1 MPTLPKNL
9 NIKFSE
15 SPPKLINQAP
25 EEPLKFTLDDLDDA
39 LPNIMEKGSPNVKE
53 IFQEEAPAEKPKMDL
68 TKNEDPSLSTNKE
81 TGEVNANFVYD
92 KPVGKLTKKG
102 KPRKQMSE
110 EQKQKAR
117 DNLKKARENKMA
129 KKKALEDA
137 TAKLAKPVIKK
148 VVEPEPE
155 PEPEPV
161 KQQVAEQTTHGKYLS
176 KEDLESSTLN
186 AIMSYEKIRKERKAV
201 KKEQQ
206 IIQAEKDKILNVARN
221 HLHSSGWQSSAGRF
235 NGCY

>member
-15 SPPKLINQAP
+15 SPPKLINEAP
-25 EEPLKFTLDDLDDA
+25 EEPLKLTLDDLNEA

-53 IFQEEAPAEKPKMDL
+53 IFQEEAPKEKPTMDL

-81 TGEVNANFVYD
+81 TGEVNANFVY
-92 KPVGKLTKKG
+92 KEPVKLTKKG

-117 DNLKKARENKMA
+117 DNLKKARENKLA

-137 TAKLAKPVIKK
+137 KPKPVIKK

-155 PEPEPV
+155 PEPV
-161 KQQVAEQTTHGKYLS
+161 KQQVAEQPTHGKYLS

>member
-1 MPTLPKNL
+1 MSTLPKNL

-15 SPPKLINQAP
+15 SPPTLINQAL
-25 EEPLKFTLDDLDDA
+25 EEPLKLTLDELNEA
-39 LPNIMEKGSPNVKE
+39 LPNIMEKDSPNVKE
-53 IFQEEAPAEKPKMDL
+53 IFQEEAPKEKPKMDL
-68 TKNEDPSLSTNKE
+68 TKDEDPSLSKNKE

-117 DNLKKARENKMA
+117 DNLKKARENKLA
-129 KKKALEDA
+129 KKKKLEDE
-137 TAKLAKPVIKK
+137 KPKPVIKK
-148 VVEPEPE
+148 VVEPTPE

-161 KQQVAEQTTHGKYLS
+161 KQQVAQAPTQGKYLS

-235 NGCY
+235 GGCY

>member
-1 MPTLPKNL
+1 MPSLPKNL

-15 SPPKLINQAP
+15 SPPKLINQAV

-53 IFQEEAPAEKPKMDL
+53 IFQEEAPKEKPKMDL
-68 TKNEDPSLSTNKE
+68 TKNEDPSLSKDKE
-81 TGEVNANFVYD
+81 TGEENPNFVYE

-117 DNLKKARENKMA
+117 DNLKRARENKMA
-129 KKKALEDA
+129 KKKALEA
-137 TAKLAKPVIKK
+137 SKPKKEVPIVEEKKVEQPSEPVAKP
-148 VVEPEPE
+148 
-155 PEPEPV
+155 
-161 KQQVAEQTTHGKYLS
+161 QVAQVATQGKYLS

-206 IIQAEKDKILNVARN
+206 MIQAEKDKILNVARN
-221 HLHSSGWQSSAGRF
+221 HLHSSGWQASAGRF